1 MVQWAWKRLPMA
13 VVKFALWVP
22 ERAEI
27 IFIQHNPAV
36 NEEMPDDHPLLVMS
50 TRILPNAPA
59 SSWDSP

>member
-1 MVQWAWKRLPMA
+1 MA